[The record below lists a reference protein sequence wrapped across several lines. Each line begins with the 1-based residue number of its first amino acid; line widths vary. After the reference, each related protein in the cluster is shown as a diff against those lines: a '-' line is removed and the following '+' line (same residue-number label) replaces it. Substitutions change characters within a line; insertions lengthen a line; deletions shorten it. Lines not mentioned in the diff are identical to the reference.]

1 MSNKSLHPTLHPE
14 NVSSYSSL
22 VSALED
28 HRVRGSFVE
37 DTFRVPR
44 TSSGSLLRPLPAWAG
59 QITITFDTVQ
69 GLFGGRGLPLAFL
82 QSGMAPGGILRHASD
97 HVFANRS
104 PGSVFNIRLSWPGYS
119 QVECVTGVPIPSPAT
134 RVDVAV
140 AVIGQY
146 SQLIARAELEG
157 PREKGREGWK
167 LGRGAITIENLILV
181 SVSNGQDGVFEAEIH
196 VVLTRNDPMAM
207 LAALRR

>member
-1 MSNKSLHPTLHPE
+1 MALHPVLHPE
-14 NVSSYSSL
+14 NISSYSSL
-22 VSALED
+22 ISALED

-44 TSSGSLLRPLPAWAG
+44 SSRGTLLKPLPAWAG
-59 QITITFDTVQ
+59 QTTITFETVQ

-82 QSGMAPGGILRHASD
+82 QSGMAPGGVLRNASD
-97 HVFANRS
+97 HVFTSRS
-104 PGSVFNIRLSWPGYS
+104 PGNLFKLRLSWPGYS
-119 QVECVTGVPIPSPAT
+119 QLEGVSEVPMPAPAT
-134 RVDVAV
+134 RVDVAMI
-140 AVIGQY
+140 VIQSY
-146 SQLIARAELEG
+146 SQLIARAGREG

-167 LGRGAITIENLILV
+167 LGKGAINLENLILV
-181 SVSNGQDGVFEAEIH
+181 SVSNGEDGVFEAEIH